1 VKVLVATKETQGDF
15 PGDFIWST
23 EGELVYPHFICDR
36 DRKYG
41 RDHGCGC
48 GRAMGGLESHK
59 STTSFKV
66 VEVDYAEDELLR
78 RATESMVDAGWGE
91 DFAPDVVRGILCAAE
106 DFEVGTIL
114 GRDLDEVFV
123 RSIP

>member
-1 VKVLVATKETQGDF
+1 MKVLVSTKETQGDY
-15 PGDFIWST
+15 PGDFTWST
-23 EGELVYPHFICDR
+23 EGELVYPSFICDR
-36 DRKYG
+36 DRRVG

-66 VEVDYAEDELLR
+66 VEVAYAEDELLR
-78 RATESMVDAGWGE
+78 RAIESMVDAGYGA
-91 DFAPDVVRGILCAAE
+91 DFGSSVVEGILDVAGA
-106 DFEVGTIL
+106 FEAGTIL

-123 RSIP
+123 R